1 MLSFSFKVDKH
12 KSFIS
17 LGKVYRFVNEIK
29 FSEEQ

>member
-1 MLSFSFKVDKH
+1 MQFFLLKVDKH
-12 KSFIS
+12 KRFIS